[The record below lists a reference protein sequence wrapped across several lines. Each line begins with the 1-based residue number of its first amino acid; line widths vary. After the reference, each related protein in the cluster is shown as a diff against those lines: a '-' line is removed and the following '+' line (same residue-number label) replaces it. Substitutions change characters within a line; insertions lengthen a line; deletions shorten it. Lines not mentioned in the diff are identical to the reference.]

1 MLVYR
6 GVSFPVEIRIKS
18 GSARKIEAKAAAE
31 GKSLNGFYYM
41 QRLRGRIEAKAAESG
56 IVFYRGGQHR
66 SSYGHEFFRF
76 FEGEDRA
83 GGWHGIE
90 EFAHAVP

>member
-31 GKSLNGFYYM
+31 GNPEWLLLYAAPA
-41 QRLRGRIEAKAAESG
+41 RAIEAKAESG

-66 SSYGHEFFRF
+66 AVTDISSS
-76 FEGEDRA
+76 DSSRA
-83 GGWHGIE
+83 RIE
-90 EFAHAVP
+90 QEAGMASRFAHAVP